1 MDIWI
6 LVIILLVIAIA
17 LFAVSYFV
25 NDEDKL
31 DEKLSEFSVQQ
42 SSELY
47 NIKTRLSKLEESIL
61 PLNQPAAD
69 YPDGDQVQ
77 EVSNDVLNQI
87 ISYYQE
93 GYTMQEIAAILQ
105 LNLITIQSIV
115 DDYIEN
121 R

>member
-1 MDIWI
+1 MF
-6 LVIILLVIAIA
+6 VI
-17 LFAVSYFV
+17 SYFV
-25 NDEDKL
+25 NNDDDVEERL
-31 DEKLSEFSVQQ
+31 NEFSVQQ

-47 NIKTRLSKLEESIL
+47 NLKSRISQLEEAIL
-61 PLNQPAAD
+61 PLNQPTAD
-69 YPDGDQVQ
+69 YPTGEVVQ
-77 EVSNDVLNQI
+77 EVSDDVLNQI

-105 LNLITIQSIV
+105 LNLVTVQSVV